1 METNSINSFLVL
13 ITGDIDNFMYT
24 YILVALLVFTGIYF
38 TIRTKGV
45 QFRYIKDMFTQ
56 FFEKKVD
63 KNGKAISSFQA
74 MMVSTGSRVGTGNI
88 AGIAT
93 ALAMG
98 GPGALFWMWVMA
110 LIGGASAFIEST
122 LAQIFKIRGKDGQF
136 RGGPAYYI
144 QQGLGKRWM
153 GIVFAV
159 SLIACYVVG
168 FNELQAY
175 NAASGLEYYIPD
187 YATNGAAV
195 VLGVVFTI
203 ATAAV
208 IFGGQKR
215 ISVINSWV
223 VPIMALA
230 YIGLGVWITFSHL
243 NLLPAAFGMM
253 FASAFDF
260 QAIFGG
266 FAGSALMLGIKR
278 GLFSNEAGMGS
289 APNAAATASVS
300 HPAKQGLVQTLS
312 VYIDTLF
319 ICTCSAM
326 IVLVFMV
333 QDPQTAAGLNGMPL
347 VQMAVYHFAGDVG
360 IAFITAAVFLFA
372 YTSLIGNYFYAESNL
387 KFIFGDRKML
397 LFWFRVACL
406 AIIFAGCLSS
416 FDLAWN
422 VADIL
427 MGIMCIINLIA
438 ILALGKWALKCL
450 DDYTRQRKQG
460 INPVFNAAS
469 IPGLPA
475 GELTGAPTFNSRS
488 FSASIAGVAC
498 EAKGRTSSSIL
509 AASSSAARST
519 RISISAASRSWSS
532 LGEVVAGAALTGGS
546 GVFSVASSIAISATC
561 SLFAKGLLAAS

>member
-1 METNSINSFLVL
+1 MGNMVQSNSIGAAFAEVFAARNINIPAIAIGLVL
-13 ITGDIDNFMYT
+13 AVLTGFIF
-24 YILVALLVFTGIYF
+24 
-38 TIRTKGV
+38 
-45 QFRYIKDMFTQ
+45 
-56 FFEKKVD
+56 
-63 KNGKAISSFQA
+63 
-74 MMVSTGSRVGTGNI
+74 VGGT
-88 AGIAT
+88 T
-93 ALAMG
+93 RL
-98 GPGALFWMWVMA
+98 
-110 LIGGASAFIEST
+110 
-122 LAQIFKIRGKDGQF
+122 
-136 RGGPAYYI
+136 
-144 QQGLGKRWM
+144 
-153 GIVFAV
+153 
-159 SLIACYVVG
+159 
-168 FNELQAY
+168 
-175 NAASGLEYYIPD
+175 
-187 YATNGAAV
+187 AAV
-195 VLGVVFTI
+195 VEKI
-203 ATAAV
+203 
-208 IFGGQKR
+208 
-215 ISVINSWV
+215 
-223 VPIMALA
+223 VPIMAGI
-230 YIGLGVWITFSHL
+230 YIIGSLVVILLNINSIPTAFMQIIVGAFKPNAVLGGAAGITVRE
-243 NLLPAAFGMM
+243 
-253 FASAFDF
+253 
-260 QAIFGG
+260 AIRYGV
-266 FAGSALMLGIKR
+266 AR

-475 GELTGAPTFNSRS
+475 
-488 FSASIAGVAC
+488 C
-498 EAKGRTSSSIL
+498 ECWNNAFDAQIERDLEQREK
-509 AASSSAARST
+509 AFEKA
-519 RISISAASRSWSS
+519 
-532 LGEVVAGAALTGGS
+532 
-546 GVFSVASSIAISATC
+546 
-561 SLFAKGLLAAS
+561 